1 MRIKNQQLLKKITHI
16 HFMPSFIDGHH
27 VGESRLEEIK
37 NMVSTINEFGVS
49 TLDMF
54 YNKNEQELYCIL
66 EAPNEDAIK
75 MHHAKINLTCD
86 FITPVKKVH
95 TQSAENT
102 EKLRTIGELAARI
115 AHDLR
120 NPLSVIKNT
129 VEIMENKQKLRIEER
144 VIYYSRLHRAIERIS
159 HQIEDVLDF
168 VRPVSLNFE
177 KHLVNEILGSTLD
190 KIVKPDTI
198 KIIMPSN
205 FVYAVCDSTR
215 LEIVFTNLIVNA
227 IQAMNNSGQVNID
240 LFDEESVVL
249 IKISDTGSGIP
260 QDILP
265 QIFEP
270 LFTTKQTGTGLGLA
284 SCKKI
289 IEQHHGTI
297 NATSTVGNGTT
308 FTITLSKSEII
319 ANKIKQLA

>member
-1 MRIKNQQLLKKITHI
+1 
-16 HFMPSFIDGHH
+16 MPSFIDGHH
-27 VGESRLEEIK
+27 VGESRLEEMK
-37 NMVSTINEFGVS
+37 NIANTINEFGVS

-54 YNKNEQELYCIL
+54 YNKKEQELYCIL
-66 EAPNEDAIK
+66 DAPDENAIK
-75 MHHAKINLTCD
+75 MHHAKINLQCD
-86 FITPVKKVH
+86 FITPVEKVH
-95 TQSAENT
+95 TQSTENT

-177 KHLVNEILGSTLD
+177 KHLVNEILGSVLD

-198 KIIMPSN
+198 KINLPSN
-205 FVYAVCDSTR
+205 FVYAVCDFTR
-215 LEIVFTNLIVNA
+215 LEIVFTNLIINA
-227 IQAMNNSGQVNID
+227 VQAMNNSGQISVE
-240 LFDEESVVL
+240 LFDEENNVL

-260 QDILP
+260 QDVLP

-270 LFTTKQTGTGLGLA
+270 LFTTKQIGTGLGLA

-289 IEQHHGTI
+289 IEQHNGTI
-297 NATSTVGNGTT
+297 NVTSTVGNGTT
-308 FTITLSKSEII
+308 FTIILPKNKII

>member
-1 MRIKNQQLLKKITHI
+1 MDMANKI
-16 HFMPSFIDGHH
+16 D
-27 VGESRLEEIK
+27 
-37 NMVSTINEFGVS
+37 EFGVS
-49 TLDMF
+49 TVDMF
-54 YNKNEQELYCIL
+54 YNKKEQELYCIL
-66 EAPNEDAIK
+66 EAPDENAIK
-75 MHHAKINLTCD
+75 MHHAKFNLTCD
-86 FITPVKKVH
+86 FITPIERVH

-102 EKLRTIGELAARI
+102 DKLRTIGELAARI

-177 KHLVNEILGSTLD
+177 KHLVNEILGSALD
-190 KIVKPDTI
+190 KIVRPDTV
-198 KIIMPSN
+198 KINMPSN
-205 FVYAVCDSTR
+205 FVYAACDFPR
-215 LEIVFTNLIVNA
+215 LEIVFTNLIVNS
-227 IQAMNNSGQVNID
+227 IQAMNNSGQINIE
-240 LFDEESVVL
+240 LLDEKDSVL

-260 QDILP
+260 QDVLP

-297 NATSTVGNGTT
+297 NATSAVGNGTT
-308 FTITLSKSEII
+308 FTITLPKSGLIT
-319 ANKIKQLA
+319 NKIEQLA